1 MNIWTLGDAVVD
13 LLPLSDMQYQACAG
27 GAPFNVAVGTARL
40 HSQSGFIG
48 RVGDDDFGHFLK
60 KTLSDSGV
68 STASLQLDSQHKT
81 STVLVSLNSGGER
94 EFTFL
99 TTPSADQFLTSD
111 ALPEFSN
118 DILHFCSLAMVTDVC
133 RNTLVA
139 AIRNVKQRGGLLSF
153 DVNLREQMWLD
164 KHEMIETVRH
174 FSSQADI
181 LKLSEEE
188 WYWMTGTHNFTLAL
202 EGLKALPAQLKVVT
216 YGSQGAMVLWRDSVI
231 HFNGYTVD
239 SVDTTGA
246 GDAFV
251 AGLLAWIAHNG
262 MPESFEQIHQA
273 IAQAGA
279 CGALA
284 TTRKGAL
291 SALPDTKALNAFI
304 SQFSLP
310 DYEIKNQTGSR
321 LP

>member
-68 STASLQLDSQHKT
+68 STVGLQLDSQHRT

-94 EFTFL
+94 GFTFL
-99 TTPSADQFLTSD
+99 TNPSADQFLTPD
-111 ALPEFSN
+111 ALPDFSD
-118 DILHFCSLAMVTDVC
+118 DILHFCSLALVADTC
-133 RNTLVA
+133 RNTLTA
-139 AIRNVKQRGGLLSF
+139 AIGKVKQRGGLLSF
-153 DVNLREQMWLD
+153 DVNLREQMWHD
-164 KHEMIETVRH
+164 KHEMLETVRH
-174 FSSQADI
+174 FASQADI

-188 WYWMTGTHNFTLAL
+188 WYWMTGTYDFTHAL
-202 EGLKALPAQLKVVT
+202 DALKELPAQLKVVT
-216 YGSQGAMVLWRDSVI
+216 YGAQGAMVLWQDSIV

-251 AGLLAWIAHNG
+251 AGFLAWIAHNG
-262 MPESFEQIHQA
+262 VPKRFEQLHQA
-273 IAQAGA
+273 IAQASA

-284 TTRKGAL
+284 TTCKGAL
-291 SALPDTKALNAFI
+291 TALPDTRALNAFI

-310 DYEIKNQTGSR
+310 DYEEKN
-321 LP
+321 L